1 MKLGMRK
8 FILIYVLIVTFNYA
22 GNLDS
27 LAEYSNN
34 QLRPVPNSLA
44 YLDHPE
50 LRIDPLHKEIN
61 YELLAYSGIA
71 TAAVVT
77 YVHIHQ
83 SNAWWNE
90 QGSSFKFVNDWNYAL
105 GIDKIGHFYGTN
117 LLAHMFS
124 GVYDAANLS
133 SERSTWFAATTALA
147 FELFIEIEDGFG
159 PQWGFSPGDAVANV
173 LGAAYFVSQY
183 YFPILKNFQPRW
195 SYLPSQKMQ
204 DGEHKGGLLID
215 DYEGQKYWMGVRVN
229 ELLPKSME
237 KLWPDPL
244 MISFGMGVS
253 DLDGSGGGQR
263 EFYIGLDF
271 DAETIPMHGGVWG
284 FIKNSLNYAHFP
296 LPGIKVYPEFEFM
309 LILF

>member
-1 MKLGMRK
+1 MRK
-8 FILIYVLIVTFNYA
+8 FLIIFILTVSLVYA
-22 GNLDS
+22 GNQDTLI
-27 LAEYSNN
+27 ENSNN
-34 QLRPVPNSLA
+34 KLNIVPNSLA

-50 LRIDPLHKEIN
+50 LRIDPLHKDIN
-61 YELLAYSGIA
+61 YELLAYTGIA

-83 SNAWWNE
+83 TNAWWNE
-90 QGSSFKFVNDWNYAL
+90 QSSTFKIVNDWNYAL

-124 GVYDAANLS
+124 GAFEAANLS
-133 SERSTWFAATTALA
+133 SERSTWFAAIAALA

-159 PQWGFSPGDAVANV
+159 PQWGFSPGDAIADV
-173 LGAAYFVSQY
+173 LGAAYFIGQY
-183 YFPILKNFQPRW
+183 YYPRLKNFQPRW
-195 SYLPSQKMQ
+195 SYFPSKKMQ
-204 DGEHKGGLLID
+204 EGQHKGGLLID

-229 ELLPKSME
+229 SLLPKSLE
-237 KLWPDPL
+237 KIWPDPL
-244 MISFGMGVS
+244 MLSFGMGVR
-253 DLDGSGGGQR
+253 DLDGAGGGQR

-284 FIKNSLNYAHFP
+284 FIKNSLNYFHFP
-296 LPGIKVYPEFEFM
+296 LPGVKVYPEFEFM

>member
-1 MKLGMRK
+1 LKLGMRK
-8 FILIYVLIVTFNYA
+8 LILIYGLIVTINYA
-22 GNLDS
+22 GKLDS
-27 LAEYSNN
+27 LVEFPNT
-34 QLRPVPNSLA
+34 QIRPIPNSLA

-50 LRIDPLHKEIN
+50 LRIDPLHKDIN

-83 SNAWWNE
+83 SNAWWSE

-124 GVYDAANLS
+124 GVFEAANYS
-133 SERSTWFAATTALA
+133 SEKSAWFAATTALA

-183 YFPILKNFQPRW
+183 YFPVLKHFQHTPEV
-195 SYLPSQKMQ
+195 LP
-204 DGEHKGGLLID
+204 D
-215 DYEGQKYWMGVRVN
+215 R
-229 ELLPKSME
+229 
-237 KLWPDPL
+237 
-244 MISFGMGVS
+244 
-253 DLDGSGGGQR
+253 
-263 EFYIGLDF
+263 
-271 DAETIPMHGGVWG
+271 
-284 FIKNSLNYAHFP
+284 
-296 LPGIKVYPEFEFM
+296 
-309 LILF
+309 